1 MKHLFWMVEGVL
13 AGRCGPC
20 CQPWDPGELK
30 ENGIGAVVSLSDD
43 AGDTEALANAGIAH
57 LHRPIT
63 RNVPPLEQDVV
74 LASQT
79 IREAL
84 TWVMEMEDAQI
95 PVLVHCA
102 LGNDR
107 TGLLMAAYLMA
118 RGAAP
123 VHAVSQV
130 RSLREQAFT
139 AEGWDQLVYDVLY
152 SMQNESN

>member
-20 CQPWDPGELK
+20 CQPWDLGELK
-30 ENGIGAVVSLSDD
+30 AVGIGAVVSLSDD
-43 AGDTEALANAGIAH
+43 AGDPDALARAGIAH
-57 LHRPIT
+57 LHRPIK
-63 RNVPPLEQDVV
+63 RNVPPLEEDVSR
-74 LASQT
+74 AGEAIS
-79 IREAL
+79 EAL
-84 TWVMEMEDAQI
+84 AWVLEMEAAQT